1 MRRCERFIFAL
12 LLMLLIMSGCASED
26 PDSALRSLIDSAE
39 AAAESR
45 DTGFF
50 RDLIAESFVDDR
62 GIGRDELIDR
72 IRAYFLINQ
81 NIDVVTRITEIELH
95 GEDAADLVVLAG
107 VLGRRPG
114 DGPLGSFDGEVY
126 RLNLELVASDGDWR
140 VIGARWS
147 RSLEALV
154 GE

>member
-1 MRRCERFIFAL
+1 MRRYERNL
-12 LLMLLIMSGCASED
+12 LTVLLMLSGCAADD
-26 PDSALRSLIDSAE
+26 PEATLRTLIDSAE

-50 RDLIAESFVDDR
+50 RDLIADSFVDDR

-81 NIDVVTRITEIELH
+81 TIDVVTRVTDVEMH

-107 VLGRRPG
+107 VLGRG
-114 DGPLGSFDGEVY
+114 SGGAGLGNFDGEVY
-126 RLNLELVASDGDWR
+126 RLNLELVESDGDWR

-147 RSLEALV
+147 RSLDVLR